1 MSRSC
6 SFWIAQ
12 TISHLATTLKTN
24 KNKKVFF
31 LIKIKTSFDHKVKG
45 PGKWSLSHHQRGA
58 SSVADKISDLGY
70 FYSQHRVKKH
80 SLPRQCL
87 SILYTVRKSEPKQIT
102 AFSINPQI
110 KAHFLAMAPQWLT
123 VSLRRV
129 IKMLIFKNGQLH
141 IFFCKKENH
150 CLQKLW

>member
-1 MSRSC
+1 MTRHILGPACVSVLFLLDC
-6 SFWIAQ
+6 SNDLPLGNNFKNRQ
-12 TISHLATTLKTN
+12 TRI
-24 KNKKVFF
+24 KKFF

-58 SSVADKISDLGY
+58 SSVADKIRDLGY

-110 KAHFLAMAPQWLT
+110 KAHFLAMAPQ
-123 VSLRRV
+123 
-129 IKMLIFKNGQLH
+129 
-141 IFFCKKENH
+141 
-150 CLQKLW
+150 